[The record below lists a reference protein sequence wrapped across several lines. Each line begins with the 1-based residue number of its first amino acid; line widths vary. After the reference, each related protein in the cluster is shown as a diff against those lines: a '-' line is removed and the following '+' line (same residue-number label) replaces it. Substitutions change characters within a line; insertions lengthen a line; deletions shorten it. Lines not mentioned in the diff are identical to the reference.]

1 MPKIQKTVPL
11 EKTEPLENLEDS
23 DNDSNLEAPIIQP
36 PIKPV
41 KRTINI
47 SDEERNRRRETM
59 LKVREKKMEKVQ
71 ERTELKNQFLRQQ
84 EDEINSKVLKK
95 AELMK
100 KQNEKKVLQNLIRAE
115 ISKGIKPT
123 PQSVAKQTTYQPQQ
137 QPSIRFI

>member
-1 MPKIQKTVPL
+1 MPKIA
-11 EKTEPLENLEDS
+11 KTEPLENLEDS
-23 DNDSNLEAPIIQP
+23 DNDSILEAPIQP
-36 PIKPV
+36 VPVAVQKV

-71 ERTELKNQFLRQQ
+71 ERHEEKNEFLRQQ
-84 EDEINSKVLKK
+84 EDEINAKVLKK